1 MTKRKNYKPFFKG
14 DLPIVVDG
22 MAKRYGKLPS
32 EILSSELNDF
42 NLNLAIYYK
51 AIMKEKEEYERQ
63 LKGYPSNTKDR
74 ELVASEFKLEKKEK
88 KVK

>member
-1 MTKRKNYKPFFKG
+1 MVRKNFKPFLQG
-14 DLPIVVDG
+14 DLPLVVDG

-32 EILSSELNDF
+32 ELLSLELNDF

-51 AIMKEKEEYERQ
+51 AIMKEREEYKKQ
-63 LKGYPSNTKDR
+63 LKENSSGATSR
-74 ELVASEFKLEKKEK
+74 ELVASEFKLAEK

>member
-1 MTKRKNYKPFFKG
+1 
-14 DLPIVVDG
+14 

-42 NLNLAIYYK
+42 NLNLLVYYK
-51 AIMKEKEEYERQ
+51 GIIHENEEQKKQMKNS
-63 LKGYPSNTKDR
+63 KGSKTKF
-74 ELVASEFKLEKKEK
+74 VPSEFKLGDKTE

>member
-1 MTKRKNYKPFFKG
+1 
-14 DLPIVVDG
+14 

-42 NLNLAIYYK
+42 NLNLLVYYK
-51 AIMKEKEEYERQ
+51 GIIHENEEHKKQMKNSDSSQRM
-63 LKGYPSNTKDR
+63 
-74 ELVASEFKLEKKEK
+74 LVPSEFKLGDKTE